1 MMKKRIIGGTLFV
14 VILFLSFLFE
24 VFKYLNTL
32 FLLIALYE
40 LLIIFK
46 KKKKYK
52 YKFFYTFLFLIGIY
66 AMYVLNNIGVIYL
79 FIMTSLI
86 MLNDT
91 FAYLVGKKYG
101 KNKFSKIS
109 PNKTLEGALGGIII
123 SSLILVLF
131 TYTIDSYFTLSFF
144 SKLPIYITLIIAIIL
159 TTTSIIGDI
168 LESKLKRNSD
178 IKDSGTVIYGHGGIL
193 DRIDSWIIP
202 SIIMCII
209 ALLN

>member
-1 MMKKRIIGGTLFV
+1 MKKRIIGGTLFV
-14 VILFLSFLFE
+14 VILFLSFLFD

-52 YKFFYTFLFLIGIY
+52 YKFFYTSLFLIGIY